1 MTAAH
6 APEAEFPRLDLGC
19 EHGRFVVLSAI
30 GTFKTSVNPTPHAKM
45 QNRCHDITIYILP
58 TLPLAI
64 IMGLQNEHLTH
75 IYRGN

>member
-1 MTAAH
+1 MHRRQSFPAWTWAASMGDSLYS
-6 APEAEFPRLDLGC
+6 APW
-19 EHGRFVVLSAI
+19 